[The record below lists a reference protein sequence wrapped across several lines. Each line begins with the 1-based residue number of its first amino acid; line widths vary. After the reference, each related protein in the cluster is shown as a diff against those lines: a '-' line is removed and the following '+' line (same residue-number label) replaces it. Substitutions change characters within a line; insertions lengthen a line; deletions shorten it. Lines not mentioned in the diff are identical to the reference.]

1 MGVGAPIHPAG
12 VHTTYQRITRT
23 AVILYPNIIVFSS
36 DI

>member
-1 MGVGAPIHPAG
+1 MGVAAPIHSAG
-12 VHTTYQRITRT
+12 EYSTYQRITRT